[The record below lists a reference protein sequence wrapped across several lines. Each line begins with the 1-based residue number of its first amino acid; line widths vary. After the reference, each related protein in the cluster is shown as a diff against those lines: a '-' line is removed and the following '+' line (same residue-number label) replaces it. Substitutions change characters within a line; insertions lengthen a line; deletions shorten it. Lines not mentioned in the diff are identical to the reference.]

1 MINSYD
7 IQVST
12 RCSLDC
18 KHCCMKSHLNNRK
31 TEFDKIQ
38 RVINEDP
45 SITEIHLSGGE
56 PLCTNTSNLLS
67 FLTRN
72 YKYKTF
78 SMTTNLIYKLDY
90 RRELILKKI
99 DHLHT
104 SFDPKIRF
112 ASVKQL
118 SLWYHNLKKVRKIL
132 DLYNRNI
139 DVFVCLTRELI
150 KIDPKRIVRFFNK
163 LNIDYT
169 IIPLMCYGSAL
180 YNSMVP
186 QRLEAEKWLYRL
198 ISLDDRHNK
207 TAKLIKNRNFTNCQ
221 YGATMQCIDFKGDK
235 VQCIVDHNCNYKGK
249 IQKRCSEC
257 SNLFM
262 CGGTCTHIGCYFFE
276 DLYKKIIYNK

>member
-1 MINSYD
+1 MITSYD
-7 IQVST
+7 IQIST
-12 RCSLDC
+12 RCTLHC
-18 KHCCMKSHLNNRK
+18 KHCCMNPHLNQK
-31 TEFDKIQ
+31 TTNFKKIQ
-38 RVINEDP
+38 EILNEDP
-45 SITEIHLSGGE
+45 RIKEVHLSGGE
-56 PLCTNTSNLLS
+56 PLCANTRDLYWFVKRNVKKGLS
-67 FLTRN
+67 F
-72 YKYKTF
+72 
-78 SMTTNLIYKLDY
+78 SATTNLVYELTPY
-90 RRELILKKI
+90 RINTLKMI
-99 DHLHT
+99 STLHT

-112 ASVKQL
+112 DNVKQL
-118 SLWYHNLKKVRKIL
+118 FLWYHNLKKIREFHP
-132 DLYNRNI
+132 DI
-139 DVFVCLTRELI
+139 DVFVCLTRKLI
-150 KIDPKRIVRFFNK
+150 KIEPKRISKFFNK

-207 TAKLIKNRNFTNCQ
+207 TAKLIENRNFTNCQ